1 MVIHVRD
8 LVSGANTADQGVAVF
23 PYLELGFS
31 KEARVVVS
39 FDGITTATS
48 SFVNSAIVPLLKTT
62 TFAEIKRRL
71 RVIDSTRQINEM
83 IRARLERESFVE
95 A

>member
-8 LVSGANTADQGVAVF
+8 LVSGANTADQGAAVL
-23 PYLELGFS
+23 PHLEIAFS
-31 KEARVVVS
+31 KETLVVVS

-48 SFVNSAIVPLLKTT
+48 SFVNSAIVPLLKTKS
-62 TFAEIKRRL
+62 FAEIKRRM

-83 IRARLERESFVE
+83 IRSRLERESFAE